1 MCGKF
6 LRLITLAFLSSGV
19 ISACQPKAGPKAIG
33 IDAYLV
39 ENPYHEQSKADQAQ
53 SLAAVASL
61 LSKVAPQDDRVKVN
75 YKPDPNRD
83 MIVLHSI
90 IQQDLSP
97 EDLKTAQERYAKA
110 AFKKKICGTG
120 EPQAVGTYGIGTET
134 IVRDLSGIFVAKITC
149 SSMIAEAS
157 VPQLR
162 Q

>member
-1 MCGKF
+1 MFGIF
-6 LRLITLAFLSSGV
+6 LRSTTIAFLTSGV
-19 ISACQPKAGPKAIG
+19 ISACQPKAEPTEIG

-39 ENPYHEQSKADQAQ
+39 ENPYHQQSDANQAK

-61 LSKVAPQDDRVKVN
+61 LSKVVTQDDRVRVN

-97 EDLKTAQERYAKA
+97 EDLKTVQERYAKA
-110 AFKKKICGTG
+110 AFKKRICSTD
-120 EPQAVGTYGIGTET
+120 ELKAVGTYGIGTET
-134 IVRDLSGIFVAKITC
+134 IIRDLSGIFVAKITC
-149 SSMIAEAS
+149 SSMTVQTS
-157 VPQLR
+157 VPQFR